1 MYMLIGWC
9 DGFGNDAY
17 VKAVYATREE
27 AIRNACVDDDYP
39 PDKLIKFDF
48 NEEIDFDYDTAESI
62 VQEEEE
68 NTEVDWLSVAIRAV
82 EDDTFLEKHAD
93 WIPDNTND
101 KDDIDDLVLNHH
113 DWLEEYYNNFK
124 ELLEG
129 E

>member
-62 VQEEEE
+62 TQEEE
-68 NTEVDWLSVAIRAV
+68 NTEVDWLSIAIRAV
-82 EDDTFLEKHAD
+82 EDDTFLKKYAD

-124 ELLEG
+124 ELLGG